1 MIWILIVLSAI
12 AFLFCY
18 LLLCLTW
25 THKPV
30 SLWEIIKELLFGSGK
45 EKK

>member
-1 MIWILIVLSAI
+1 MIWILIVLAALA
-12 AFLFCY
+12 AFTIY